1 MEGFK
6 GKLPFEYLRFFNF
19 FTLEI
24 INALIIYQ
32 YYINMVEGIKILHVC
47 QVFFT
52 ILNNLLIFSI
62 IESNSQVLLSTS
74 IRTTR
79 C

>member
-1 MEGFK
+1 
-6 GKLPFEYLRFFNF
+6 
-19 FTLEI
+19 
-24 INALIIYQ
+24 
-32 YYINMVEGIKILHVC
+32 MVEGIKILHVC

-79 C
+79 CWITI